1 MKGSIFPGLSTVT
14 LWISRWRSKSGRWRN
29 LARHEFLNLE
39 EIFSTANNKTP
50 ANIFFFWVMG
60 VGSSILILSFRKN
73 SGITDIKKQQQ
84 DIRVHFVTHRA
95 PKLGIQNLFKVK
107 RWSFFSLLPIV
118 IVCRFLI
125 AITLLLWSIY
135 GMYFEDVKNTN

>member
-29 LARHEFLNLE
+29 SARHEFLNLE

-50 ANIFFFWVMG
+50 ANIFSSESWGLGPLFWFWVFAI
-60 VGSSILILSFRKN
+60 ILASL
-73 SGITDIKKQQQ
+73 TLEKKQ
-84 DIRVHFVTHRA
+84 DIRVRAVTHRA
-95 PKLGIQNLFKVK
+95 PKSDIQNLFKVK
-107 RWSFFSLLPIV
+107 RWSFLSLLPIV